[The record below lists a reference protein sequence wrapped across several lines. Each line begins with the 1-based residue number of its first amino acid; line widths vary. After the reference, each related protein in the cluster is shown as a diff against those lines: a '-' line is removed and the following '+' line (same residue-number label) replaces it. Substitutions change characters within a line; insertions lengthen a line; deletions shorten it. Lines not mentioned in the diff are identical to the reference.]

1 MLTLFL
7 AHIFRALPQ
16 DITQGE
22 GCAPAS
28 KRQSRGPA
36 WLGNS
41 AATGSCPAPAVLPI
55 TLCLTSTTEGGPRE
69 GWCRAMAM
77 QPDFRPPVPP
87 SFGLVS
93 AHSPA
98 PCARSGA
105 AQISQ
110 ECKDISRRSTTRRA
124 GAVAPHTRAMLPP
137 PPLQPQQVL
146 QLGQAQSNACVM
158 GQHRSGTL

>member
-41 AATGSCPAPAVLPI
+41 TFTGLLPGSC
-55 TLCLTSTTEGGPRE
+55 
-69 GWCRAMAM
+69 
-77 QPDFRPPVPP
+77 
-87 SFGLVS
+87 
-93 AHSPA
+93 
-98 PCARSGA
+98 GA
-105 AQISQ
+105 AHH
-110 ECKDISRRSTTRRA
+110 
-124 GAVAPHTRAMLPP
+124 PLPNVHHGGW
-137 PPLQPQQVL
+137 PQGRV
-146 QLGQAQSNACVM
+146 V
-158 GQHRSGTL
+158 